1 MSSSAEATIAV
12 TNPATGEEIA
22 RVPDGTAAD
31 VDPLLVFVFIRNHSL
46 PESLLQDD
54 EKSGV
59 FDHFGE

>member
-31 VDPLLVFVFIRNHSL
+31 VDSLLDFAFICNHSL
-46 PESLLQDD
+46 PDYPVLA
-54 EKSGV
+54 SG
-59 FDHFGE
+59 